1 MSQYDRFGNKKSVLG
16 FKGEEKLLNRG
27 EFDYDSYMSSYL
39 KMRRPEAPKWDIF
52 CRSKAVY
59 ELEEL
64 SIFPETGNYE
74 VLGNI

>member
-1 MSQYDRFGNKKSVLG
+1 
-16 FKGEEKLLNRG
+16 
-27 EFDYDSYMSSYL
+27 
-39 KMRRPEAPKWDIF
+39 MRRPEAPKWDIY

-74 VLGNI
+74 VLGNF